1 MPRGNRHEHPPS
13 LIFRI
18 FLENGGLWRSHS
30 ESQATPMAA
39 QRSFTLNDSSTIT
52 PANLYTIPQLH
63 GATRVSAL
71 ASLCA
76 WDFCHET
83 TTVILPGFLISEDVW
98 AD

>member
-63 GATRVSAL
+63 GATRFSAL

-76 WDFCHET
+76 
-83 TTVILPGFLISEDVW
+83 LGFLSRNHHGHSAGIPNLRRRLG
-98 AD
+98 